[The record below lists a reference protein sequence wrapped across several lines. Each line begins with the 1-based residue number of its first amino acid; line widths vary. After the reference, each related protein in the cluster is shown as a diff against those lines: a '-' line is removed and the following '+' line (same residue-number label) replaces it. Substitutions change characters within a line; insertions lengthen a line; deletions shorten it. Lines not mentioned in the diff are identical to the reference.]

1 MASVLELVCAQQL
14 LEGCLITLTASTSK
28 GLDPADATSYVYL
41 VVSWAGPW
49 ALRASL
55 GNLWRAPGACGSAVP
70 YGLDPFGLATEN
82 NSSNNVYVK

>member
-1 MASVLELVCAQQL
+1 MASVLELVSAQQL
-14 LEGCLITLTASTSK
+14 LEDCLNTLTPSTSK

-55 GNLWRAPGACGSAVP
+55 GNLWRAPGAYGSAIP
-70 YGLDPFGLATEN
+70 YGLDPFGVAKQK
-82 NSSNNVYVK
+82 NSTYKVSVK